1 MKLNKITLIL
11 TFGLALAAC
20 QEEYETELIPGSS
33 LSGEWYTQTMV
44 DGSVVLGH
52 EKITTYNTAAADG
65 S

>member
-33 LSGEWYTQTMV
+33 LSGEWYTQTFV

-52 EKITTYNTAAADG
+52 EKI
-65 S
+65 